1 MLGWVVA
8 LVILVCFIA
17 YVGMDYRIIAH
28 YKRTIQELEGKNY
41 GLLRGAKSYI
51 KKKKQET
58 AFVATFEKVGM
69 DSIENSL
76 HQMISRAQSEIL
88 IVSPW
93 IKEVAWQRIY
103 KRVTKFVNNG
113 GAFTLIIK
121 GAQEDFE
128 KGTSDFSVVEAVRRL
143 GCTVR
148 FVPDLHA
155 KLYVIDRCEVLI
167 ASANFT
173 RRGLDFGYE
182 AGVWTC
188 NPVVVQDALAFI
200 EELPA

>member
-28 YKRTIQELEGKNY
+28 YKRTIQELEGKNDRF
-41 GLLRGAKSYI
+41 LRGAKSYI

-76 HQMISRAQSEIL
+76 HQMISRAQSEII

-93 IKEVAWQRIY
+93 VKERLWERIN

-121 GAQEDFE
+121 GAQEDFDNGRTDLCVIE
-128 KGTSDFSVVEAVRRL
+128 EIRRM
-143 GCTVR
+143 GCVVR

-155 KLYVIDRCEVLI
+155 KLYVVDRREALI
-167 ASANFT
+167 ASANLTGGGF
-173 RRGLDFGYE
+173 DYSYE

-200 EELPA
+200 EKLPA